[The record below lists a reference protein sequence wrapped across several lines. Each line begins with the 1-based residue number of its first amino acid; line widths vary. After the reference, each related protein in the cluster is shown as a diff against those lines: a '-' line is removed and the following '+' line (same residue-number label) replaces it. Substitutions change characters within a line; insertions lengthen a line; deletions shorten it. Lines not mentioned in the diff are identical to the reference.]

1 MDTKYREEWLL
12 RTLRVALAQMN
23 TTVGDLPGNTAKII
37 EWTGKARALGA
48 DLVAFPELCV
58 TGYPPEDL
66 VLRRSFIG
74 GNLAALDEI
83 ARATTGITSIVG
95 FVDAND
101 DIYNAAAI
109 ISDGKLVHRYHKQFL
124 PNYGVFDEDRY
135 FQRGYESPVFVIAG
149 VDVGVNIC
157 EDIWYTEGPTRE
169 QAHAGAEVIV
179 NINGSPYSRA
189 KGSFREGMIST
200 RANDNGVV
208 VCYVNAVGGQDELVF
223 DGHSVVFDETGRL
236 VARAAQFR
244 EELLVYDIDVEGV
257 LQTRLH
263 DPRHRKERLA
273 AHRAGTQN
281 KIIVSE
287 GPRERGAHTSEKPAI
302 SPAMAPLLDPVA
314 EVYEALVLGV
324 HDYISK
330 TGFETVLIGL
340 SGGVDSSL
348 VAAIAVDALG
358 PEHVIGVSMPSRFSS
373 AGSKTDA
380 QALAQRL
387 GIRLLTI
394 PIEGA
399 FAASLE
405 MLSDAFKDTQF
416 GLAEENLQARIR
428 GNILMSL
435 SNKFGWL
442 VLTTGNKSEM
452 ATGYSTL
459 YGDMA
464 GGFAVIKDV
473 PKTLVWELARH
484 CNRAAGREVIP
495 QAVIDKPPSA
505 ELRAEQ
511 LDTDS
516 LPPYEVLDP
525 ILQAYVEDDRSVSEI
540 VAAGYDEALVQRIV
554 RMVDRN
560 EYKRRQ
566 APPGVKIT
574 PRAFGRDRR
583 LPIAN
588 RYRPR

>member
-1 MDTKYREEWLL
+1 ML
-12 RTLRVALAQMN
+12 RMALAQIN

-37 EWTGKARALGA
+37 EWTGRARALGA

-66 VLRRSFIG
+66 VLRRSFIED
-74 GNLAALDEI
+74 NLAALDEI
-83 ARATTGITSIVG
+83 VRATTGIASIVG

-179 NINGSPYSRA
+179 NINGSPYHRS

-208 VCYVNAVGGQDELVF
+208 VCYVNAAGGQDELVF
-223 DGHSVVFDETGRL
+223 DGHSVIFDEAGKL

-273 AHRAGTQN
+273 AHRAGVGK
-281 KIIVSE
+281 KIVVSE
-287 GPRERGAHTSEKPAI
+287 RPYVAEKPAI
-302 SPAMAPLLDPVA
+302 SPAVAPLLDPVA

-348 VAAIAVDALG
+348 VAVIAADALG
-358 PEHVIGVSMPSRFSS
+358 PQHVVGVSMPSRFSS
-373 AGSKTDA
+373 AGSKSDA
-380 QALAQRL
+380 HALAERL
-387 GIRLLTI
+387 GIRFMTI

-405 MLSDAFKDTQF
+405 MLADAFKDTQF
-416 GLAEENLQARIR
+416 GVAEENLQARIR

-484 CNRAAGREVIP
+484 RNRTAGRDVIP

-505 ELRAEQ
+505 ELRADQ
-511 LDTDS
+511 LDTDT
-516 LPPYEVLDP
+516 LPPYDVLDP

-540 VAAGYDEALVQRIV
+540 VAEGYDEALVQRIV
-554 RMVDRN
+554 KMVDRN

-588 RYRPR
+588 RYKPR

>member
-1 MDTKYREEWLL
+1 M
-12 RTLRVALAQMN
+12 RTLRVALAQIN
-23 TTVGDLPGNTAKII
+23 TTVGDLPGNTAKIV
-37 EWTGKARALGA
+37 EWIGRARDLGA
-48 DLVAFPELCV
+48 DVVALPEMAI

-66 VLRRSFIG
+66 VLRRSFVED
-74 GNLAALDEI
+74 NLAALDQVV
-83 ARATTGITSIVG
+83 RATKGITAIVG

-101 DIYNAAAI
+101 DIYNAAAV

-169 QAHAGAEVIV
+169 QAHAGADVVI
-179 NINGSPYSRA
+179 NINASPYHRA

-223 DGHSVVFDETGRL
+223 DGHSVIFDEGGHL

-257 LQTRLH
+257 MQTRLH

-273 AHRAGTQN
+273 SHQAGTTP
-281 KIIVSE
+281 KIRVSDAPYTA
-287 GPRERGAHTSEKPAI
+287 GKPAI
-302 SPAMAPLLDPVA
+302 STTIAPLLDPAA
-314 EVYEALVLGV
+314 EVWAALVLGLA
-324 HDYISK
+324 DYITK

-358 PEHVIGVSMPSRFSS
+358 PEHVVGVSMPSRFSS
-373 AGSKTDA
+373 EGSKTDA
-380 QALAQRL
+380 QALAERL
-387 GIRLLTI
+387 GIRCMTI

-405 MLSDAFKDTQF
+405 MLAPAFADTQF
-416 GLAEENLQARIR
+416 GVAEENLQARIR

-442 VLTTGNKSEM
+442 VLTTGNKSEI

-464 GGFAVIKDV
+464 GGFAILKDV
-473 PKTLVWELARH
+473 PKTLVWELARYR
-484 CNRAAGREVIP
+484 NRAAGAEIIPRSVIE
-495 QAVIDKPPSA
+495 KPPSA
-505 ELRAEQ
+505 ELRPDQ

-516 LPPYEVLDP
+516 LPPYDVLDP
-525 ILQAYVEDDRSVSEI
+525 ILQAYVEDDRSVAEI

-566 APPGVKIT
+566 APPGLKIT

-588 RYRPR
+588 RYQPS

>member
-1 MDTKYREEWLL
+1 MRI
-12 RTLRVALAQMN
+12 LRVALAQVN

-37 EWTGKARALGA
+37 EWTQRARALGA
-48 DLVAFPELCV
+48 DLVAFPELAV

-66 VLRRSFIG
+66 VLRRSFIED
-74 GNLAALDEI
+74 NLAALDEI
-83 ARATTGITSIVG
+83 ARATTGIVSIVG

-101 DIYNAAAI
+101 DIYNAAAV
-109 ISDGKLVHRYHKQFL
+109 ISGGKLVHRYHKQFL

-135 FQRGYESPVFVIAG
+135 FQRGFESPVFVIAG

-157 EDIWYTEGPTRE
+157 EDIWYTEGPTRD
-169 QAHAGAEVIV
+169 QAHAGAEVVV

-189 KGSFREGMIST
+189 KGTFREGMIST

-223 DGHSVVFDETGRL
+223 DGHSVIYDETGRL

-257 LQTRLH
+257 MQTRLH

-273 AHRAGTQN
+273 VRQAGPPR
-281 KIIVSE
+281 KVPVSDA
-287 GPRERGAHTSEKPAI
+287 PLAPDRPAI
-302 SPAMAPLLDPVA
+302 SPAVAPLLDPIA
-314 EVYEALVLGV
+314 EVYDALVLGV
-324 HDYISK
+324 RDYIRK
-330 TGFETVLIGL
+330 TGFETVLVGL

-348 VAAIAVDALG
+348 VAVIAADALG
-358 PEHVIGVSMPSRFSS
+358 PEHVVGVSMPSRFSS
-373 AGSKTDA
+373 EGSKTDA
-380 QALAQRL
+380 QALAGRL
-387 GIRLLTI
+387 GIRCLTI

-399 FAASLE
+399 FTASLD
-405 MLSDAFKDTQF
+405 MLAGSFQDTQF
-416 GLAEENLQARIR
+416 GVAEENLQARIR
-428 GNILMSL
+428 GNVLMSL
-435 SNKFGWL
+435 SNKFGWMA
-442 VLTTGNKSEM
+442 LTTGNKSEM

-473 PKTLVWELARH
+473 PKTLVWDLARH
-484 CNRAAGREVIP
+484 RNRSAGRDIIP
-495 QAVIDKPPSA
+495 RAVIDKPPSA

-511 LDTDS
+511 LDTDT
-516 LPPYEVLDP
+516 LPPYDVLDP
-525 ILQAYVEDDRSVSEI
+525 ILQAYVEDDRSVAEI
-540 VAAGYDEALVQRIV
+540 VAAGYDAALVQRIV
-554 RMVDRN
+554 KMVDRN

-566 APPGVKIT
+566 APPGIKIT